1 MILDAIEAQGT
12 PLEDGDIVV
21 VTQKVV
27 SKAEGRTVDLADVE
41 PSDFA
46 RQFAGHTGRD
56 PRLVELVLRESIG
69 IVRMDQER
77 GILITE
83 TRHGFVCANSGIDSS
98 NVVGDEAVTLLPE
111 DPDRSARRLMKLL
124 RRDTGLSEL
133 AVIITDT
140 FGRAWREGH
149 VNFAIGIAGMD
160 PFMDY
165 RGQPDAQS
173 KVMGVTR
180 IAIADE
186 IAAASELVMGE
197 GRPGACCHRK
207 RDPIR
212 PWGRNCTGTGQRKN
226 CRSLPVGRST
236 LGKRKRLR
244 DPLATAESCFFV
256 VGLEVLGEACLGP
269 PRGIHREPVVFA
281 TKLVEGDVI
290 SPART
295 LDVILEVPLRSTES
309 AFAPALR
316 AVWRVDHPL
325 MVALRHLCHGQLRGD
340 LWVQYRRFHFLQPP
354 NV

>member
-1 MILDAIEAQGT
+1 MSAVGPLTGNGAGDITPDMTNDISTPSVGDSEAWFIGIAGLPEISEGCDLAEMILSASDAQRT
-12 PLEDGDIVV
+12 PMQNGDIVV

-69 IVRMDQER
+69 IVRMDPER

-98 NVVGDEAVTLLPE
+98 NVVGDDTVTLLPE

-124 RRDTGLSEL
+124 KRNTGLSEL

-149 VNFAIGIAGMD
+149 VNFAIGVAGMD

-186 IAAASELVMGE
+186 IAAASELVMG
-197 GRPGACCHRK
+197 K
-207 RDPIR
+207 VD
-212 PWGRNCTGTGQRKN
+212 QV
-226 CRSLPVGRST
+226 PV
-236 LGKRKRLR
+236 
-244 DPLATAESCFFV
+244 AIA
-256 VGLEVLGEACLGP
+256 
-269 PRGIHREPVVFA
+269 RGIRYVPGDGTARE
-281 TKLVEGDVI
+281 LVRE
-290 SPART
+290 RT
-295 LDVILEVPLRSTES
+295 
-309 AFAPALR
+309 F
-316 AVWRVDHPL
+316 
-325 MVALRHLCHGQLRGD
+325 D
-340 LWVQYRRFHFLQPP
+340 LFR
-354 NV
+354 

>member
-1 MILDAIEAQGT
+1 MRKVGFEYITVNAVAPLTGNGAGDITLNMTEGNSIPSGGVSEARFIGIAGLPEISEGCELGGMMLNAIDAQGT

-27 SKAEGRTVDLADVE
+27 SKAEGRTVDLATIE

-46 RQFAGHTGRD
+46 RQFAGETGRD

-98 NVVGDEAVTLLPE
+98 NVVGDEVVTLLPE
-111 DPDRSARRLMKLL
+111 NPDRSARQLMKLL

-186 IAAASELVMGE
+186 IAAASELVMG
-197 GRPGACCHRK
+197 K
-207 RDPIR
+207 VD
-212 PWGRNCTGTGQRKN
+212 QV
-226 CRSLPVGRST
+226 PV
-236 LGKRKRLR
+236 
-244 DPLATAESCFFV
+244 AVA
-256 VGLEVLGEACLGP
+256 
-269 PRGIHREPVVFA
+269 RGIRYVPGEGTARE
-281 TKLVEGDVI
+281 LVRD
-290 SPART
+290 RT
-295 LDVILEVPLRSTES
+295 Y
-309 AFAPALR
+309 
-316 AVWRVDHPL
+316 
-325 MVALRHLCHGQLRGD
+325 D
-340 LWVQYRRFHFLQPP
+340 LFR
-354 NV
+354 

>member
-1 MILDAIEAQGT
+1 MSSVAPLTGNGAGDITPNMTEGNSIPSGGVSEARFIGIAGLPEISEGCELGGMMLNAIDAQGT

-27 SKAEGRTVDLADVE
+27 SKAEGRTVDLATIE

-83 TRHGFVCANSGIDSS
+83 TQHGFVCANSGIDSS
-98 NVVGDEAVTLLPE
+98 NVVGDEVVTLLPE
-111 DPDRSARRLMKLL
+111 DPDRSARQLLERLKHK
-124 RRDTGLSEL
+124 TGQAKL
-133 AVIITDT
+133 AVIVTDT

-186 IAAASELVMGE
+186 IAAASELVMGKVDQVPVAIAR
-197 GRPGACCHRK
+197 G
-207 RDPIR
+207 IR
-212 PWGRNCTGTGQRKN
+212 Y
-226 CRSLPVGRST
+226 
-236 LGKRKRLR
+236 
-244 DPLATAESCFFV
+244 
-256 VGLEVLGEACLGP
+256 VLGDGTA
-269 PRGIHREPVVFA
+269 RE
-281 TKLVEGDVI
+281 LVRE
-290 SPART
+290 RT
-295 LDVILEVPLRSTES
+295 
-309 AFAPALR
+309 
-316 AVWRVDHPL
+316 VDL
-325 MVALRHLCHGQLRGD
+325 FR
-340 LWVQYRRFHFLQPP
+340 
-354 NV
+354 

>member
-1 MILDAIEAQGT
+1 MSAVGPLTGNGAGDITPDMTNDISTPSAGGSEARFIGIAGLPEVSEGCDLADMILDAIEAQGT

-27 SKAEGRTVDLADVE
+27 SKAEGRTVDLATIE

-56 PRLVELVLRESIG
+56 PRLVEMVLRESIG

-98 NVVGDEAVTLLPE
+98 NVVGDETVTLLPQ
-111 DPDRSARRLMKLL
+111 DPDRSARQLLERLKHK
-124 RRDTGLSEL
+124 TGLAKL
-133 AVIITDT
+133 AVIVTDT

-186 IAAASELVMGE
+186 IAAASELVMG
-197 GRPGACCHRK
+197 K
-207 RDPIR
+207 VD
-212 PWGRNCTGTGQRKN
+212 QV
-226 CRSLPVGRST
+226 PV
-236 LGKRKRLR
+236 
-244 DPLATAESCFFV
+244 AIA
-256 VGLEVLGEACLGP
+256 
-269 PRGIHREPVVFA
+269 RGIRYVPGDGTARE
-281 TKLVEGDVI
+281 LVRE
-290 SPART
+290 RT
-295 LDVILEVPLRSTES
+295 
-309 AFAPALR
+309 F
-316 AVWRVDHPL
+316 
-325 MVALRHLCHGQLRGD
+325 D
-340 LWVQYRRFHFLQPP
+340 LFR
-354 NV
+354 